1 MNIDL
6 LNNYKDIEV
15 PEKCLYRKESNAK
28 ELFREFDSPLAF
40 LDLDECKQ
48 SALYE
53 WCNTLEKVQNINK
66 HHTSYGL
73 KHIFARAGKD
83 LYVYNGAFKGAM
95 LLAGFKVAD
104 ETELNWRFNISEK
117 SVKDILNKQRK
128 YALH

>member
-1 MNIDL
+1 MNTDL

-53 WCNTLEKVQNINK
+53 WCNSIEKVQNINK

-73 KHIFARAGKD
+73 KHIFARTGKD
-83 LYVYNGAFKGAM
+83 FYVYNGAFKGAM

-117 SVKDILNKQRK
+117 SVKGILNKQRK

>member
-1 MNIDL
+1 MDL

-53 WCNTLEKVQNINK
+53 WCNSIEKVQNINK

-104 ETELNWRFNISEK
+104 ETELNWHFNISEK
-117 SVKDILNKQRK
+117 SVKGILNKQRK

>member
-1 MNIDL
+1 MNTDL
-6 LNNYKDIEV
+6 LDNYKDIEL
-15 PEKCLYRKESNAK
+15 PEKCLYRKEPNAK

-40 LDLDECKQ
+40 LDLEEHKQ
-48 SALYE
+48 LALYE

-95 LLAGFKVAD
+95 LLAGFKVSD
-104 ETELNWRFNISEK
+104 ETELNWHFNISEK
-117 SVKDILNKQRK
+117 SVKDILKKQRK